1 MCVYVIVKQ
10 SAREGNNKPRK
21 NTRVDAPRD
30 TSPRDTSPT
39 RDTKQKNFTHA
50 PGRRRSDEETF
61 LSMESTLGNLPS
73 GKRRLR
79 FRLLL
84 FHSPGRIL
92 LAFRKLRSDFMFLL
106 LLQNFCRHS
115 FLLLLLLR
123 THVVFFFFKLGAGD
137 GPTRSQR
144 SLKNDAFGAR
154 KTVLLIL
161 LRDGTTNTRSQRAYH
176 SLFFLKMCLA
186 CVWDLCWSK
195 KDVSGVRDTKFH
207 KRRSEH
213 STHIKK
219 HSFS

>member
-106 LLQNFCRHS
+106 LLRR
-115 FLLLLLLR
+115 FLLSLLLR
-123 THVVFFFFKLGAGD
+123 THVVFFFFKRGAGD
-137 GPTRSQR
+137 GPMRSQR
-144 SLKNDAFGAR
+144 SLKNEAFGAR
-154 KTVLLIL
+154 KTVLLLL
-161 LRDGTTNTRSQRAYH
+161 LRDGTTNARSQRAYH
-176 SLFFLKMCLA
+176 SLFFLKMWD
-186 CVWDLCWSK
+186 VWDLIC
-195 KDVSGVRDTKFH
+195 VG
-207 KRRSEH
+207 
-213 STHIKK
+213 
-219 HSFS
+219 